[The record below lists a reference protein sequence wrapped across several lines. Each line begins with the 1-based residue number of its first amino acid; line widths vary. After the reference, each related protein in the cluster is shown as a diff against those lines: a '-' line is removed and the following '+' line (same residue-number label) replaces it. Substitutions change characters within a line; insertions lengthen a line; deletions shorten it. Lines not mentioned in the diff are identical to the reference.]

1 MKKELFPANT
11 IDSVDYNLNYM
22 KSVVQFDWWESKW
35 KNYNDWFISNAI
47 PKLKSLNISGTMIF
61 TGVYTGEDYSL
72 LKYEFPEMTF
82 IGIDVYRYTDDDI
95 IIADVR
101 DYLPS
106 INVEIDIMWNGIG
119 PWPWSRDSKQACF
132 DYAKKYLKS
141 GGLYIDHVHTSK
153 DAPHVIEDADFS
165 LLDPNFLMMEKL

>member
-72 LKYEFPEMTF
+72 
-82 IGIDVYRYTDDDI
+82 
-95 IIADVR
+95 
-101 DYLPS
+101 
-106 INVEIDIMWNGIG
+106 
-119 PWPWSRDSKQACF
+119 
-132 DYAKKYLKS
+132 
-141 GGLYIDHVHTSK
+141 
-153 DAPHVIEDADFS
+153 
-165 LLDPNFLMMEKL
+165 